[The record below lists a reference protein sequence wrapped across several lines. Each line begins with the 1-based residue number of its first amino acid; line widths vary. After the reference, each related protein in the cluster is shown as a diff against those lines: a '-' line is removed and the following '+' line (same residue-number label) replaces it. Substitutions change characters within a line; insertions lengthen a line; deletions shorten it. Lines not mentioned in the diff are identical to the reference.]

1 MRLKEEYRTETT
13 IEKSR
18 FIACLSPC
26 KDEEEARQY
35 IASIRREFP
44 DATHVCSA
52 YRIGP
57 LAHSSDN
64 GEPAGTAGRPMLE
77 RLIHADLDQV
87 CACVVRYFGGIKLG
101 TGGLVR
107 AYGGIVQKA
116 IGEAP
121 MASEQ
126 TVALYTVSYPYELSG
141 SFAAWLRTNSEILD
155 TDYSDTVNV
164 LVSVTDPAFVNNAQ
178 AASKGKAQVTFL
190 RNETRLIPIH

>member
-26 KDEEEARQY
+26 ASEEEARQY
-35 IASIRREFP
+35 IASIRKEFP

-52 YRIGP
+52 YRIGSIQ
-57 LAHSSDN
+57 HSSDN

-116 IGEAP
+116 IDEAP
-121 MASEQ
+121 KASEQ
-126 TVALYTVSYPYELSG
+126 SVSIYTVSYPYELSG
-141 SFAAWLRTNSEILD
+141 TFAGWLRSNSEIID
-155 TDYSDTVNV
+155 TDYGESVNV
-164 LVSVTDPAFVNNAQ
+164 LVVVSDPDFISQVQ
-178 AASKGKAQVTFL
+178 AASKGKAQAVFL
-190 RNETRLIPIH
+190 RNETRLISID